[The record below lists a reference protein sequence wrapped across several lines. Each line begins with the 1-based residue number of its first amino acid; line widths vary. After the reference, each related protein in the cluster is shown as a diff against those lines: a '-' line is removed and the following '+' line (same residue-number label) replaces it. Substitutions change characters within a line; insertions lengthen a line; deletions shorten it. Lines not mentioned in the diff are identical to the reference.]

1 MEYLDRNLLMTTTA
15 RVPVFGAQPSAAEI
29 AARVA
34 GYGAWLEIDLDVIG
48 RNLERLRRRLAAG
61 TDLMPCVKNNAYGH
75 GLLPLVA
82 YLAGQGVGR
91 ILVVRLREAEQIVD
105 VGIRVRVL
113 NMGPLFTDAQYESVA
128 RRGIVQAIYTREVAE
143 QLSDAAGRLGVEAA
157 VFVKVDTGLRRV
169 GVWHEE
175 AAELVE
181 RVAKLPSLKVEGIF
195 STLSQSTEQ
204 DPVQIDRLQAVD
216 AVLRARGIDPGL
228 RSLASSDATLHRPAA
243 HLDLVRPG
251 ALIYGV
257 YPEKKDLA
265 AGLELEQALA
275 LKARIEHVKWVER
288 GASVTY
294 WGRFVAPE
302 RMRIGTLPLGF
313 SDGLPR
319 ELANRARVLV
329 GGRYQSSLGSVSLNH
344 LVVDLTDVEAER
356 GRRRRGDR
364 PARREHAGPGR
375 RDGRLDGLQPPQPP
389 LADDAEGLL
398 SRRAPGGLDRVVN

>member
-1 MEYLDRNLLMTTTA
+1 MTTT
-15 RVPVFGAQPSAAEI
+15 RSTFGAQPSPAEI

-34 GYGAWLEIDLDVIG
+34 GYGAWLEIDLDAIG
-48 RNLERLRRRLAAG
+48 RNLERLRRRVGAG

-75 GLLPLVA
+75 GLLPVVA
-82 YLAGQGVGR
+82 YLAEQGVGR
-91 ILVVRLREAEQIVD
+91 ILVVRLREAEQIAD
-105 VGIRVRVL
+105 VGIPVRVL
-113 NMGPLFTDAQYESVA
+113 NMGPLFTDAQYESVV

-143 QLSDAAGRLGVEAA
+143 QLSDAAGRVGVEAA

-181 RVAKLPSLKVEGIF
+181 RVAKLPGLKVEGIF
-195 STLSQSTEQ
+195 STLSQSAEQ
-204 DPVQIDRLQAVD
+204 DPVQIERLLAVD
-216 AVLRARGIDPGL
+216 AALRARGIDPGL
-228 RSLASSDATLHRPAA
+228 RSLASSDAMLHRPAA

-288 GASVTY
+288 GRLRHLLGALRRPRAHADRHPPARLLRRPPPRAGQPGARA
-294 WGRFVAPE
+294 GRGPVPVE
-302 RMRIGTLPLGF
+302 PRIRLAQP
-313 SDGLPR
+313 PR
-319 ELANRARVLV
+319 HRPDRRRGRAR
-329 GGRYQSSLGSVSLNH
+329 
-344 LVVDLTDVEAER
+344 
-356 GRRRRGDR
+356 RRRRGDR
-364 PARREHAGPGR
+364 PARREHAGSGR

-389 LADDAEGLL
+389 LADDAAGSTTATG
-398 SRRAPGGLDRVVN
+398 SRWP